1 MNQKLKEKIRESLS
15 SVLPITVIVLAL
27 GCALLPIPI
36 GTLLLF
42 LAGALLL
49 ILGMGLFSL
58 GADMAMMPMGEALGS
73 RLTRTRKLPLVVA
86 GITTLLSAGLLGI
99 RRWRERQL
107 PQPARGTER
116 TKGRH

>member
-86 GITTLLSAGLLGI
+86 GFFLMGVMVTIAEPGPGGAG
-99 RRWRERQL
+99 RQV
-107 PQPARGTER
+107 PPSPT
-116 TKGRH
+116 